1 MPKKSNHGEGEEMLQ
16 KLRDLVRLAQ
26 AGDCTAVRVFS
37 SDGAYQDMVCGG
49 SQEDQ
54 AMALERLRK
63 AGLH

>member
-1 MPKKSNHGEGEEMLQ
+1 MLQ

-37 SDGAYQDMVCGG
+37 SDGAYQDIVCGG

-54 AMALERLRK
+54 AVALERLRK